1 MNGSKRKVR
10 IAVQNNGRLMEPSL
24 NFLKTLG
31 LKFRKNS
38 RKLIVPC
45 KNAEVEFLY
54 VRNGDIPEYVSQNVA
69 DFGIVGRNVLI
80 ERRSN
85 LKIEKSLGF
94 GRCSLIIAVPKGSP
108 IKNINDLN
116 DERIATSYPRTL
128 RNFLSDNR
136 INASIVDIRGSVEI
150 APSLNLAD
158 AICDITQTGDSLRQ
172 NGLKVIAS
180 IFDSEAVIV
189 RSFSVSGLKWEDFEN
204 YLKKS
209 NSLL

>member
-1 MNGSKRKVR
+1 MNALKKKIR
-10 IAVQNNGRLMEPSL
+10 IAVQNNGRLMSPSL

-31 LKFRKNS
+31 LKFRKSN

-69 DFGIVGRNVLI
+69 DFGIVGQNVLI

-94 GRCSLIIAVPKGSP
+94 GKCSLVIAVPKKSF
-108 IKNINDLN
+108 IKNITDLN
-116 DERIATSYPRTL
+116 YERIATSYPRTL
-128 RNFLSDNR
+128 RDFLSKNR
-136 INASIVDIRGSVEI
+136 INASVVDIRGSVEI

-158 AICDITQTGDSLRQ
+158 AVCDITQTGTSLKQ
-172 NGLKVIAS
+172 NGLRIIAN
-180 IFDSEAVIV
+180 IFDSEAVVV
-189 RSFSVSGLKWEDFEN
+189 RGLSASGLKWEEFEN
-204 YLKKS
+204 YLKKI
-209 NSLL
+209 NSFL